1 MATKKGVWN
10 IQQVR
15 DKQLQSLWSYAGGI
29 NETYEDAR
37 GSGGELWVTGSNS
50 YGELGQNNLV
60 KYSSPVQI
68 PGTTWILAQT
78 YGETSNVLV
87 CKTDGTMWGW
97 GKNNKGGIAI
107 NEAESAAR
115 SSPVQIP
122 GTTWLRPS
130 LGQQGISHMTKTD
143 GTLWY
148 AGVTY
153 HGNGGDGRN
162 ANSPDGWKISS
173 PTQVPGTTWTNQVN
187 DTQAAV
193 QAIKSDGTYWV
204 WGQDSGG
211 CLGLSH
217 VNGIYKYSSPV
228 QLGSGTDWK
237 TVSRGGNAG
246 EAYGIKTDGTLY
258 AWGANNKGQL
268 GLNQGPA
275 QLTGASSPIQI
286 PGTTWANICIG
297 EASAIATKTDG
308 TLWTWGDNNYGQ
320 LGQNSVNDPRSSPV
334 QIPGTN
340 WNTLQIVANQNGFVA
355 LKTDGT
361 AWVWGRNAD
370 GQLGQ
375 NSTTN
380 YSSPIQIPGT
390 DWNGVGGGSV
400 YGFALTKS
408 T

>member
-286 PGTTWANICIG
+286 PGTTWVNICIG

>member
-390 DWNGVGGGSV
+390 DWNGVGGGSHK
-400 YGFALTKS
+400 GFALTKS

>member
-10 IQQVR
+10 LQQVR
-15 DKQLQSLWSYAGGI
+15 DKQLQSLWSYAGSF

-37 GSGGELWVTGSNS
+37 GSGGELWVVGSNS
-50 YGELGQNNLV
+50 YGDLGQNNQV
-60 KYSSPVQI
+60 DYSSPVQI

-78 YGETSNVLV
+78 YGETKNVLV

-97 GKNNKGGIAI
+97 GANQHGGIAI
-107 NEAESAAR
+107 NEAPTALR

-130 LGQQGISHMTKTD
+130 LGEQGISHMTKTD

-148 AGVTY
+148 AGPTY

-162 ANSPDGWKISS
+162 QNSPDGWRVSS

-204 WGQDSGG
+204 WGQDNSG

-268 GLNQGPA
+268 GDGTTA
-275 QLTGASSPIQI
+275 AKSSPIQI
-286 PGTTWANICIG
+286 PGTTWANICVG
-297 EASAIATKTDG
+297 EANVIATKTDG
-308 TLWTWGDNNYGQ
+308 TLWSWGYNNNVQ
-320 LGQNSVNDPRSSPV
+320 LGLNNKTTYSSPK

-340 WNTLQIVANQNGFVA
+340 WNTLQIVANQYGFAA

-361 AWVWGRNAD
+361 AWVWGKND
-370 GQLGQ
+370 KGQLGQ
-375 NSTTN
+375 NSTTY

-390 DWNGVGGGSV
+390 DWNGVGGGSHK
-400 YGFALTKS
+400 GFALTKS